1 MTAGNGS
8 DAFKASRLEA
18 ALIATF
24 GYDFRDKVIVGA
36 VGSFR
41 LADAF
46 EECGL
51 VDPQRPPPS
60 SAAYGLWQMSVDHER
75 EAVRRVER
83 HQAEW
88 AQAWRTVT
96 NLVLNETCAKR
107 GGKCDCADGACKL
120 DDA

>member
-1 MTAGNGS
+1 MTAGSGS
-8 DAFKASRLEA
+8 DAIKASRLEA
-18 ALIATF
+18 ALIAVY
-24 GYDFRDKVIVGA
+24 GHDFRDKVIVGA

-60 SAAYGLWQMSVDHER
+60 SAAYGLWQMYHER
-75 EAVRRVER
+75 DAARRLSE

-88 AQAWRTVT
+88 TQAWRTVT

-107 GGKCDCADGACKL
+107 GGKCDCAGPCKL
-120 DDA
+120 DAP